1 MVQLEQEL
9 FKYIKRIQIQY
20 PEAVGSSG
28 KLRLER
34 IIACI
39 NLSYRQVDST
49 TLYHASTSLYLILL
63 NSSMA
68 LLGSTLPYYTLPRLY
83 LTLLDST
90 TLYFSSN

>member
-1 MVQLEQEL
+1 MTDIMVQLEQEL

-39 NLSYRQVDST
+39 NLSYRQVHT
-49 TLYHASTSLYLILL
+49 STSLYLILL

-68 LLGSTLPYYTLPRLY
+68 LLGST
-83 LTLLDST
+83 
-90 TLYFSSN
+90 